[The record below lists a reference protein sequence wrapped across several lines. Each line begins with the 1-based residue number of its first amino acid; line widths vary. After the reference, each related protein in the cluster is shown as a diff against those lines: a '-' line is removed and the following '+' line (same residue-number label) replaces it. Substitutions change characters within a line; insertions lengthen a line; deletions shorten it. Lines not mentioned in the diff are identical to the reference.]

1 MHAKIIAAA
10 LMGVDAY
17 KVEVEVDTGRA
28 LNRRIN
34 VVGLPD
40 NAVKEAKERV
50 VSAIRNSSYPVSTK
64 HFTVNLAPADTRKE
78 GSGFDLPIALGMLA
92 AMGQVELPRALLYAA
107 MGELALDGM
116 VRPIPGVLP
125 IAVCCREIGLT
136 GVLVPEENANE
147 AAVVEGIEVI
157 PVKSLSDA
165 IRFLSADVDIA
176 PRKVDVKTIFNTD
189 FGYGPDMAEVKGQEH
204 VKRALEVAV
213 AGGHNLVMV
222 GPPGSGKTMLA
233 KRLPGIFPDLTI
245 DEALETTKVHSIAG
259 YLGKNQ
265 ALITKRPFRS
275 PHHTVSD
282 AGLIGGGQFPR
293 PGEVSLAHNG
303 VLFLD
308 ELPEFKRNVLE
319 VMRQPLEDGTVSIS
333 RAMGTLTFPARFM
346 LAAAMNPCPCGYFGA
361 ASRECRCVPMEI
373 QRYMSRVSGPLLDRI
388 DIHLEVPEVKYK
400 ELSGKIG
407 GETSRDIRARVN
419 RTREVQSARFADI
432 PNVHCNAHMDNR
444 LIEKY
449 CMPDEAGE
457 KLLRTAIEKLGFS
470 ARAYHR
476 VLKLART
483 IADMEGADAV
493 AARHISEAIQ
503 YRTFDRE
510 FYS

>member
-1 MHAKIIAAA
+1 
-10 LMGVDAY
+10 MGVDAY
-17 KVEVEVDTGRA
+17 KVEVEVDTGHA
-28 LNRRIN
+28 QNRRIN

-78 GSGFDLPIALGMLA
+78 GSAFDLPIALGMLV
-92 AMGQVELPRALLYAA
+92 AMGQVELPRAEHFAVV
-107 MGELALDGM
+107 GELALDGK

-125 IAVCCREIGLT
+125 VAVCCRDNGMTGL
-136 GVLVPEENANE
+136 LVPEENANE
-147 AAVVEGIEVI
+147 AAVVDNVDVI
-157 PVKSLSDA
+157 PVGSLNDA
-165 IRFLSADVDIA
+165 IDFLAGEADVQPRRLDIE
-176 PRKVDVKTIFNTD
+176 RVFEKDV
-189 FGYGPDMAEVKGQEH
+189 GYGPDMSEVKGQEH

-233 KRLPGIFPDLTI
+233 KRLPGIFPDLTL

-259 YLGKNQ
+259 YLGKNR
-265 ALITKRPFRS
+265 ALVTERPFRS
-275 PHHTVSD
+275 PHHTISD

-308 ELPEFKRNVLE
+308 ELLEFKRNVLE
-319 VMRQPLEDGTVSIS
+319 VMRQPLEDGSVSIS

-361 ASRECRCVPMEI
+361 ASRECRCTPIDI
-373 QRYMSRVSGPLLDRI
+373 QRYMSRISGPLLDRI

-400 ELSGKIG
+400 
-407 GETSRDIRARVN
+407 
-419 RTREVQSARFADI
+419 
-432 PNVHCNAHMDNR
+432 
-444 LIEKY
+444 
-449 CMPDEAGE
+449 
-457 KLLRTAIEKLGFS
+457 
-470 ARAYHR
+470 
-476 VLKLART
+476 
-483 IADMEGADAV
+483 
-493 AARHISEAIQ
+493 
-503 YRTFDRE
+503 
-510 FYS
+510 